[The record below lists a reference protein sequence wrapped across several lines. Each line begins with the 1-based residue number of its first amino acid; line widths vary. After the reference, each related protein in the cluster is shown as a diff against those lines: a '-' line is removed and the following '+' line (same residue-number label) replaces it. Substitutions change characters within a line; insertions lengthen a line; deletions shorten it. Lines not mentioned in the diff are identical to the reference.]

1 MVMVIGST
9 APAPM
14 PCTARAMISVGMLQA
29 TPHSTEPARNTA
41 MPKNSSGLRPTMS
54 ASLP

>member
-1 MVMVIGST
+1 MVIGST

-29 TPHSTEPARNTA
+29 TPQSTEPATKTA
-41 MPKNSSGLRPTMS
+41 MPKNRIGRRPTTS